1 MEAIMS
7 TRIVVDPITRIE
19 GHLRIEAEVKDGK
32 IVDAWSAGTMV
43 RGIEIILKG
52 RDPRDAWAFTE
63 RVCGVCTTVH
73 ALASV
78 RSVEDALGIAIPP
91 NAELIRNLM
100 FCAQY
105 MQDHVVHFYHL
116 HALDWVDV
124 VSALK
129 ADPAE
134 ASRIAQSISNW
145 PKSSVG
151 YFKDLQKRLSGFVGS
166 GQLGIFANAY
176 WGHPAYKLPP
186 AVNLI
191 GVAHYLEALEWQ
203 KEMVKV
209 HTIFGGKNPHPNY
222 LVGGVP
228 CSLNIDEANAI
239 NADRLAHVGRLFEE
253 GQRFI
258 EQVYIPD
265 LLAIAPFYLDWT
277 EIGGGVK
284 NYLAY
289 GDLPTNGFADIAHFK
304 FPRGA
309 VLDRD
314 LSQVH
319 AVDPHDP
326 DGVREHIDHSW
337 YSYQGG
343 ESQGLNPWDGETK
356 FNYTGPKPPYENL
369 NVDGKYSWLK
379 TPRWKGHAME
389 VGPLARLLVGFAS
402 GNAEIKDAV
411 LQALGA
417 LKAPPAVLFSTL
429 GRTAARGIE
438 TKLIARWAQEFY
450 GQLLANI
457 RNGDSRTFT
466 KEKWERNTWPATA
479 RGVGASEAPRG
490 ALAHWIVIKD
500 QKIENYQLVV
510 PSTWNA
516 SPRDGQ
522 GQRSPYEAA
531 LVGTPV
537 ADVKQPLEILRTVHS
552 FDPCIACAVHLYD
565 DHGQPLQQVSTAP
578 VGVRQADA
586 APITEP
592 VSRLEACTTS
602 ADLVGATA

>member
-1 MEAIMS
+1 MS

-19 GHLRIEAEVKDGK
+19 GHLRIEAEVKDGR
-32 IVDAWSAGTMV
+32 ITDAWSAGTMV

-78 RSVEDALGIAIPP
+78 RSVEDALGIAVPP

-100 FCAQY
+100 LCAQY

-134 ASRIAQSISNW
+134 TSRIAQSISNW
-145 PKSSVG
+145 PKSSPQ
-151 YFKDLQKRLSGFVGS
+151 YFHDLQKRLTSFVET

-186 AVNLI
+186 EVNLI

-228 CSLNIDEANAI
+228 CALNIDEANAI
-239 NADRLAHVGRLFEE
+239 NAERLAYVGRLFEE
-253 GQRFI
+253 GARFV
-258 EQVYIPD
+258 EQVYLPD
-265 LLAIAPFYLDWT
+265 LLAVAPYYLDWT
-277 EIGGGVK
+277 QIGGGVS
-284 NYLAY
+284 NYLCY
-289 GDLPTNGFADIAHFK
+289 GDLPTNGFADVARFK
-304 FPRGA
+304 LPRGA

-314 LSQVH
+314 LSRVH
-319 AVDPHDP
+319 AVDPRDP
-326 DGVREHIDHSW
+326 DGVQESIAHSW
-337 YSYQGG
+337 YSYRGG
-343 ESQGLNPWDGETK
+343 EDKALHPWAGETK

-389 VGPLARLLVGFAS
+389 VGPLARMLVGYAS
-402 GNAEIKDAV
+402 GQEEIKEAV
-411 LQALGA
+411 TETLAA

-438 TKLIARWAQEFY
+438 TRLIARWAKEFY
-450 GQLLANI
+450 GQLIANI

-466 KEKWERNTWPATA
+466 KEKWEPSTWPAEA
-479 RGVGASEAPRG
+479 RGVGPTEAPRG

-500 QKIENYQLVV
+500 RKIENYQLVV

-516 SPRDGQ
+516 SPRDAT

-531 LVGTPV
+531 LIGTPV
-537 ADVKQPLEILRTVHS
+537 HDPAQPLEILRTIHS
-552 FDPCIACAVHLYD
+552 FDPCLACAVHLYD
-565 DHGQPLQQVSTAP
+565 DHGGKVGEASTSPA
-578 VGVRQADA
+578 V
-586 APITEP
+586 
-592 VSRLEACTTS
+592 
-602 ADLVGATA
+602 